1 MFCGFAIPDVLH
13 YCWLEQAKRGAM
25 LRQRLKDE
33 LIEAMKAKDT
43 RKVATLRLILAA
55 VKDRDIMARSPEGR
69 EGVSD
74 DEILLILGKMIRQR
88 QDSIVSYEEGG
99 RLDLALQERQEIA
112 IIETFL
118 PKQLSDPDIETACSK
133 VMEEIGAQNLKD
145 MGRTMTALKER
156 YAGTMDFSKASSVV
170 KGRLS

>member
-1 MFCGFAIPDVLH
+1 
-13 YCWLEQAKRGAM
+13 M

>member
-1 MFCGFAIPDVLH
+1 
-13 YCWLEQAKRGAM
+13 M

-74 DEILLILGKMIRQR
+74 DEILLILAKMIRQR

-99 RLDLALQERQEIA
+99 RLDLVEQERQEIA

-118 PKQLSDPDIETACSK
+118 PKQLSDPEIETACSK

>member
-1 MFCGFAIPDVLH
+1 
-13 YCWLEQAKRGAM
+13 M

-33 LIEAMKAKDT
+33 LIEAMKARDT

-74 DEILLILGKMIRQR
+74 DEILQILAKMIRQR

-99 RLDLALQERQEIA
+99 RLDLVEQERQEIA

-118 PKQLSDPDIETACSK
+118 PKQLSDPEIETACSK
-133 VMEEIGAQNLKD
+133 VMDEIGAQNLKD